1 MDTQVSTKFERK
13 GSRVVAHAQIFKS
26 NPQLAIE
33 KILPGLMLI
42 APCFVTGGRQAT
54 GRMLASVL
62 QITGLFREANADD
75 VANILSQLGTTSEFK
90 NNNCFFNM
98 DSFIKN
104 ASKRSTGGTK

>member
-1 MDTQVSTKFERK
+1 MDTNVSTKFERK
-13 GSRVVAHAQIFKS
+13 GSRAVVHAQIFKS
-26 NPQLAIE
+26 NPQLATE
-33 KILPGLMLI
+33 KILPGLTLI
-42 APCFVTGGRQAT
+42 APCFVAGERQAT

-75 VANILSQLGTTSEFK
+75 VANILIQLGTIFEFK

-104 ASKRSTGGTK
+104 ASKRSSGGSK